1 MSGPW
6 ERYKAQGSEGAKPW
20 ERYGKAEEEPG
31 VLDVIQS
38 YTTDIPVRA
47 IKGALGGLEM
57 ATNVFGADN
66 PVSQLLEGAQE
77 GINEYLVSD
86 TAKQR
91 AAEREQRLEGKGF
104 FGTLGEVPGILLSD
118 PVLLFEALGTAAPTL
133 GAAALTGGSSVA
145 AQSAALLGSGALMGA
160 GTVKGAIYDA
170 TKDELVKAGV
180 SEKDAA
186 AAADEAQS
194 YAGENLDMIALGT
207 ALGAVASRTGMEPA
221 AARIIAGRIL
231 GKSVSK
237 AAGREALEGAL
248 TRAAEKGALR
258 TAATEAVTEGGQ
270 GAQEQFAAN
279 LARKRQGADVD
290 LMEGVG
296 SAAALEGTLGGILGG
311 GIGVAAKRSDI
322 KQRLAAEEAAQAE
335 ITGEGPRA
343 PQGFER
349 EVILS
354 RLGTAAGENPT
365 GERMAKAVSRKVNTD
380 LAYGT
385 PERLAQTEAYLTD
398 LEDKLDA
405 GQLPEQ
411 SIDALRRPVLDE
423 AGNPVLDEQQRPVYT
438 GIIPE
443 TRSILSEFRKRAEAG
458 PEPLNV
464 ESYVRRYMAGEGR
477 GDSAA
482 DLEMQQFAANNPQD
496 IEAEFARQ
504 AAAPAAASAVE
515 VGTGPL
521 STKPLEPI
529 GVTIE
534 RAAPIARPAPIR
546 DVKLPEFDSMDKFWR
561 LMNDRFEDA
570 GKVTDFFKEATGLEV
585 VPKESNLR
593 QAFEQ
598 SATKRAGLQTT
609 LKRNFFE
616 SITDELK
623 TAQVPLNEVASILLA
638 RAAKDKNKAV
648 AEVNAAFPEGGSGID
663 DAEADV
669 ILADAEARGVLP
681 KLKNFFKKHDELVD
695 YMGQQRVESGMLSQ
709 EEWNRLREA
718 QPFYT
723 PFKGFAV
730 DDDMLSSALEEDPEV
745 EAQRDR
751 LMREK
756 RGLGMR
762 EFFQAKGRESLPFH
776 PLYNLFAD
784 AEALA
789 RRVAMN
795 DVYRTFENMY
805 ATNPEAMGKFVKGIY
820 SEEPVTTQ
828 GVFMGPK
835 QIIQVSATDPAGKVV
850 TPEMAREV
858 TKNRSKYHV
867 YKSNGITK
875 YVEFDEDLE
884 GGRAMKRL
892 FDNLQPKEMGDA
904 LKAITAV
911 NNALKAVLTYRN
923 PIYLTLVAPLRD
935 SLDAVA
941 TAVLNRNVKGSPAYK
956 KKIARKVAAY
966 AAQPAM
972 WRTVKRYVLGQEA
985 IKGRDDLMN
994 YVDRMVKAGGAPM
1007 SVAFRTAQD
1016 HATDARKELDWFR
1029 QRQEGD
1035 SLAIAREGAAKV
1047 GRFFDHWAE
1056 INDIVPRLAT
1066 FRAAVEEGISDADAA
1081 SLALDSSLNITKR
1094 GEWSNVMDNIF
1105 PFFSAS
1111 VEGTRKV
1118 GRIVKNPK
1126 TMAQVV
1132 GGMMAIGMMESL
1144 TNNAF
1149 GDDEDDDRTPDYL
1162 DVNPGRRMTNLVLF
1176 YGKGGDDYVTV
1187 PIGHMLGYFKY
1198 IGNKLTDVW
1207 LGVQS
1212 GEEAGAAIQA
1222 ASADL
1227 VGGLIGLLSPARV
1240 QGGDLERTLVSLV
1253 PLWGKPIADL
1263 AINQNYFGSPIYQ
1276 PEREDTGPAAE
1287 LGRATT
1293 GEAWKSIA
1301 RGLNEMTGGSSATG
1315 GYINFQPEV
1324 YKYIL
1329 QTYLGGWARLGKQV
1343 FDFSEEPTGK
1353 NIPIVQGFLGK
1364 GFDYVPQNK
1373 YKQNTEKLS
1382 KIIARVDNMSDA
1394 QFARELERNP
1404 VALDP
1409 RIIESYQ
1416 DIERELQRLYKQRRE
1431 DQRVLNETEASES
1444 DKKALLEY
1452 YRIEMNKLW
1461 SAFNYTYDVV
1471 KDEKEKTPG

>member
-20 ERYGKAEEEPG
+20 ERYGKAEEPG

-145 AQSAALLGSGALMGA
+145 AQSAALLGTGAVTGI
-160 GTVKGAIYDA
+160 GSVKEAIYDA
-170 TKDELVKAGV
+170 TKTELMKIGVDE
-180 SEKDAA
+180 EAA
-186 AAADEAQS
+186 TAAADEAQS
-194 YAGENLDMIALGT
+194 YGGQNLDMIALGG
-207 ALGAVASRTGMEPA
+207 ALGALVSRTGMEPA
-221 AARIIAGRIL
+221 AARIVAGRIL
-231 GKSVSK
+231 GRSVSQS
-237 AAGREALEGAL
+237 AGREALEGAL

-258 TAATEAVTEGGQ
+258 TAATEATTEGGQ
-270 GAQEQFAAN
+270 AAQQQIAAN
-279 LARKRQGADVD
+279 LALQREGVDTD

-296 SAAALEGTLGGILGG
+296 GAAALEGTLGGILGAG
-311 GIGVAAKRSDI
+311 FGAAANRADVNR
-322 KQRLAAEEAAQAE
+322 RLAEEDAARAT
-335 ITGEGPRA
+335 IRGEGPRA
-343 PQGFER
+343 PEGFEG
-349 EVILS
+349 EAILS
-354 RLGTAAGENPT
+354 RLSTAAGREPT
-365 GERMAKAVSRKVNTD
+365 AERMAVAVSRKVNED
-380 LAYGT
+380 LAFGT
-385 PERLAQTEAYLTD
+385 EERLAQTEAYLTD

-423 AGNPVLDEQQRPVYT
+423 AGNPVLDEQQNPVYT

-443 TRSILSEFRKRAEAG
+443 TRSILKEFRNRPTEA
-458 PEPLNV
+458 
-464 ESYVRRYMAGEGR
+464 AGEAPGTFR
-477 GDSAA
+477 TTTDINGEQTTTEGTFDAPPIEPVGVSA
-482 DLEMQQFAANNPQD
+482 E
-496 IEAEFARQ
+496 
-504 AAAPAAASAVE
+504 
-515 VGTGPL
+515 
-521 STKPLEPI
+521 
-529 GVTIE
+529 
-534 RAAPIARPAPIR
+534 RPAPPVR
-546 DVKLPEFDSMDKFWR
+546 PVPEVNLTVPQMETAGR
-561 LMNDRFEDA
+561 LARFFREARLKINDRFGDA
-570 GKVTDFFKEATGLEV
+570 PVITDFFKEATGLDT
-585 VPKESNLR
+585 VPERLNLGR
-593 QAFEQ
+593 AFELFPTKS
-598 SATKRAGLQTT
+598 SAGAVELQ
-609 LKRNFFE
+609 RNFFE
-616 SITDELK
+616 PIATDIQRE
-623 TAQVPLNEVASILLA
+623 QVPLPDVALFLLS
-638 RAAKDKNKAV
+638 RAAPARNRAV
-648 AEVNAAFPEGGSGID
+648 AEVNAAFPTGGSSIS
-663 DAEADV
+663 DAEAAAN
-669 ILADAEARGVLP
+669 IADFEARGLLP
-681 KLKNFFKKHDELVD
+681 KLERIAAKHDELVN
-695 YMGQQRVESGMLSQ
+695 YMGEKRVEAGILSR
-709 EEWNRLREA
+709 EEWTRLREA
-718 QPFYT
+718 QPYYT
-723 PFKGFAV
+723 PFKGFAL
-730 DDDMLSSALEEDPEV
+730 DDDLLTSALEDDPTTE
-745 EAQRDR
+745 EQRSR

-756 RGLGMR
+756 RGLGLR
-762 EFFQAKGRESLPFH
+762 EFFQAKGRNSLPYH

-784 AEALA
+784 AEALS
-789 RRVAMN
+789 RRIAMN
-795 DVYRTFENMY
+795 DVYRTFENMV
-805 ATNPEAMGKFVKGIY
+805 AANPSAMRGFVKGIY
-820 SEEPVTTQ
+820 SEVPVTTQ
-828 GVFMGPK
+828 GMFTGPK
-835 QIIQVSATDPAGKVV
+835 QIVRASAIDPAG
-850 TPEMAREV
+850 TPISAEMMREV
-858 TKNRSKYHV
+858 MKDRSKYHV
-867 YKSNGITK
+867 YKSDGITK
-875 YVEFDEDLE
+875 YIEFDESAE
-884 GGRAMKRL
+884 AGQAAKRL
-892 FDNLQPKEMGDA
+892 FTNMQPEDMGRALQIITDINNV
-904 LKAITAV
+904 LKS
-911 NNALKAVLTYRN
+911 LLTYRN
-923 PIYLTLVAPLRD
+923 PLYLTLVAPLRD
-935 SLDAVA
+935 TLDSVA
-941 TAVLNRNVKGSPAYK
+941 TAILNRNVKGSPAYK
-956 KKIARKVAAY
+956 KKIARKVTAY
-966 AAQPAM
+966 AVQPDM
-972 WRTVKRYVLGQEA
+972 WRTVTRYVQ
-985 IKGRDDLMN
+985 GREPVPGREDLMELLKQMIA
-994 YVDRMVKAGGAPM
+994 DGGAPM
-1007 SVAFRTAQD
+1007 ATAFQTVQERAL
-1016 HATDARKELDWFR
+1016 DAKKDLEWLRR
-1029 QRQEGD
+1029 AQEGD
-1035 SLAIAREGAAKV
+1035 SLAIARAKMAKV
-1047 GRFFDHWAE
+1047 GSFLDKWAE
-1056 INDIVPRLAT
+1056 INDLVPRFAT
-1066 FRAAVEEGISDADAA
+1066 YRAATDEKIEGSDAA
-1081 SLALDSSLNITKR
+1081 SLALDSSLNLTKR
-1094 GEWSNVMDNIF
+1094 GEWSRVTDNIF

-1111 VEGTRKV
+1111 VEGSRKV
-1118 GRIVKNPK
+1118 FRIVKNPK

-1132 GGMMAIGMMESL
+1132 GGMMAIGMIESL
-1144 TNNAF
+1144 INAAN
-1149 GDDEDDDRTPDYL
+1149 GGDEDDDRTPDYL
-1162 DVNPGRRMTNLVLF
+1162 DINAGKRMTNLVLY
-1176 YGKGGDDYVTV
+1176 YGEGGDDYVTI

-1198 IGNKLTDVW
+1198 LGNKTADVW

-1222 ASADL
+1222 ASGDVISGL
-1227 VGGLIGLLSPARV
+1227 VSLLSPARV

-1263 AINQNYFGSPIYQ
+1263 AINQNYFSSPIYQ

-1431 DQRVLNETEASES
+1431 DQRALNETGASES

-1461 SAFNYTYDVV
+1461 SAFNYAYDAV